1 MTFDELCALA
11 GNGKPLPRSVL
22 PLERVAYRGLTWLYH
37 AYRRGAFSKDEAA
50 EIIRLGQERNRLK
63 RERDQAVEDLNTL
76 RKRSDWKCEAC
87 YYNDHY
93 NRDICTGCEYNNDN
107 NWQWRGVQ
115 EENNG

>member
-50 EIIRLGQERNRLK
+50 EEKEALRREYEEARRKEKDDLKLYKYIDQIRVAFGGQFKAVKESGCPVCRRLVEILDGRNLS
-63 RERDQAVEDLNTL
+63 EGQDT
-76 RKRSDWKCEAC
+76 
-87 YYNDHY
+87 
-93 NRDICTGCEYNNDN
+93 
-107 NWQWRGVQ
+107 
-115 EENNG
+115 

>member
-50 EIIRLGQERNRLK
+50 EEK
-63 RERDQAVEDLNTL
+63 EAL
-76 RKRSDWKCEAC
+76 R
-87 YYNDHY
+87 
-93 NRDICTGCEYNNDN
+93 
-107 NWQWRGVQ
+107 
-115 EENNG
+115 